1 MANPKKITDLNP
13 LGAAPSNAD
22 LLIIEDDNASETKSI
37 TIANAMKAAPVQS
50 VNGADGVVTFDYVE
64 SINGKKGPLAKLSRT
79 DITGLDAEIVA
90 IWAAIGSGGGVNP
103 KHPPEAKAEV
113 QEAGPYYYG
122 ATITLDGSNSDPNPV
137 DPSNGNVIV
146 SYTWKT
152 GDGSTSMGTTTTH
165 TLPTGTLGDTG
176 TSYSINLVVVDDE
189 TSLAERDGDTIIIQ
203 IEPAPLEPSNSES
216 ANQLFVT
223 STGALLLRAPQFTQ
237 ITTVFN
243 AGGGDEVETYYT

>member
-1 MANPKKITDLNP
+1 MASKKITDLDP
-13 LGAAPSNAD
+13 LSTKPSDTDFLVVVDVAN
-22 LLIIEDDNASETKSI
+22 NKTKKLQV
-37 TIANAMKAAPVQS
+37 NKAMEAAPVQS

-64 SINGKKGPLAKLSRT
+64 SINGKKGPLAKLNKA
-79 DITGLDAEIVA
+79 DITGLDTEIVA

-137 DPSNGNVIV
+137 DPSNGNSII

-152 GDGSTSMGTTTTH
+152 GDGSTSTGTTTTH
-165 TLPTGTLGDTG
+165 TLPTGNLGDTG
-176 TSYSINLVVVDDE
+176 TSYSINLVVIDDE
-189 TSLAERDGDTIIIQ
+189 AGFNEKDGNTIFIN